1 MSNMDSGLKDKI
13 IGKAKEVEG
22 KLTGDKSREVEGK
35 AQKTKGKVKAK
46 AKKVKDD
53 IETIKSMKTANRI
66 ILEKINLVRNMVIL

>member
-35 AQKTKGKVKAK
+35 AQQVKGKVKGK
-46 AKKVKDD
+46 AKKVKED
-53 IETIKSMKTANRI
+53 IEDNQ
-66 ILEKINLVRNMVIL
+66 KIDEDC

>member
-35 AQKTKGKVKAK
+35 AQQVKGKVKAK
-46 AKKVKDD
+46 AKKVKED
-53 IETIKSMKTANRI
+53 IEDNQKRRRLLKFVVDKSSKNY
-66 ILEKINLVRNMVIL
+66 EKRK

>member
-35 AQKTKGKVKAK
+35 AQQVKGKVKAK
-46 AKKVKDD
+46 AKKVKED
-53 IETIKSMKTANRI
+53 IEDNQ
-66 ILEKINLVRNMVIL
+66 KIGEDC

>member
-35 AQKTKGKVKAK
+35 AQQVKGKVKAK
-46 AKKVKDD
+46 AKQVKED
-53 IETIKSMKTANRI
+53 IEDNQ
-66 ILEKINLVRNMVIL
+66 KIDEDC